1 MKSEAMRQLVHM
13 SGLLFILLAQ
23 FMDKAMAG
31 LLFTLIALFFLVYSE
46 HVSRCEKNHRTLLS
60 KIECRIRDMAFWLE
74 RKDSRKP
81 FTGAFWF
88 YMGIGLAFL
97 LFPLKAASAAGAM
110 LAVSD
115 SLSTIIGV
123 RFGRHNLIGKK
134 TYEGTGAF
142 FISAI
147 LVCLLFFSPAISLLA
162 AMVATLAELLPEAR
176 LFSHSKL
183 KMAAS
188 DNLLIPLMTGLSLT
202 VLGAFI

>member
-1 MKSEAMRQLVHM
+1 MKSEIMRQLVHM

-31 LLFTLIALFFLVYSE
+31 LLFLLIALFFLAYSE
-46 HVSRCEKNHRTLLS
+46 HVSRCEKNRKSLLS
-60 KIECRIRDMAFWLE
+60 KIECRIRGMAFWLE

-88 YMGIGLAFL
+88 YTGIGLAFL
-97 LFPLKAASAAGAM
+97 IFPLRAASAAGVV

-115 SLSTIIGV
+115 SLSTVIGV
-123 RFGRHNLIGKK
+123 RFGRHRLAGKK

-142 FISAI
+142 FVSAL
-147 LVCLLFFSPAISLLA
+147 LVCLIFFSPVISLLA
-162 AMVATLAELLPEAR
+162 ATIAALAELLPETR
-176 LFSHSKL
+176 LFSHPKL
-183 KMAAS
+183 KIVS
-188 DNLLIPLMTGLSLT
+188 NDNILIPLMTGLSLT